1 MISQIIL
8 IRPGSTDYDQE
19 ERIQGNLDIPLN
31 EQGSAEVA
39 RMIGELAGHRIDAVY
54 APACEPARQTAQAIA
69 AALKVKC
76 RKLDRM
82 QNLDHGLWQG
92 MKIEEVRRKQAR
104 VYRQWQ
110 EQPESVQPPEGE
122 TLEHAE
128 QRMEAAMAK
137 LMKRHKEGVIA
148 LVLSE
153 PMASL
158 VRRYLDHGRLGDLWK
173 ASSVHGQWEVI
184 DVGSPATAASS

>member
-1 MISQIIL
+1 MMSQIIL

-31 EQGSAEVA
+31 EQGGAEVA
-39 RMIGELAGHRIDAVY
+39 RIVNELAGRHIDAIY
-54 APACEPARQTAQAIA
+54 SPTCEPARQTAQTIA
-69 AALKVKC
+69 AALKIKH

-122 TLEHAE
+122 TLDHAE

-137 LMKRHKEGVIA
+137 LLKRHKEGVIA

-158 VRRYLDHGRLGDLWK
+158 VRRYLDHGQLGDLWK

-184 DVGSPATAASS
+184 EVGTPATATS

>member
-31 EQGSAEVA
+31 EQGGAEVA
-39 RMIGELAGHRIDAVY
+39 RIINDLAGRHIEAIY
-54 APACEPARQTAQAIA
+54 SPTCEPTRQTAQSIA
-69 AALKVKC
+69 GALKIKY

-82 QNLDHGLWQG
+82 HNLDHGLWQG

-122 TLEHAE
+122 TLDQAE
-128 QRMEAAMAK
+128 LRMEAAMAK
-137 LMKRHKEGVIA
+137 LLKRHKEGVIA

-158 VRRYLDHGRLGDLWK
+158 VRRYFDHGQLGDLWK

-184 DVGSPATAASS
+184 EVGAPVTAASR